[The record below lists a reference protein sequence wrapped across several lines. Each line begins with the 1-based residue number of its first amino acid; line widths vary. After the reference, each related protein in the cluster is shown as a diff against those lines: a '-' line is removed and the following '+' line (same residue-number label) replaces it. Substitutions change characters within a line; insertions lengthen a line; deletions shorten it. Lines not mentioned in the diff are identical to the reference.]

1 MKLIIESL
9 ISSILLVVL
18 TQIIPGVAYTSYLSV
33 FIVFLLFNLTNFFIR
48 PIISI
53 LTLPVNIIT
62 LGVFGFVVNVLLF
75 ILVSTVVPGF
85 KVYSFVYLSIILILI
100 SILQSMIRKLT

>member
-9 ISSILLVVL
+9 ISSILLIVL
-18 TQIIPGVAYTSYLSV
+18 TQIIPGVSYSSYLSV

-53 LTLPVNIIT
+53 LTLPVNILT
-62 LGVFGFVVNVLLF
+62 LGIFGFVVNVLLF
-75 ILVSTVVPGF
+75 ILVTTIVPGF
-85 KVYSFVYLSIILILI
+85 KVYSFFYLSLILILI
-100 SILQSMIRKLT
+100 SLLQSMIRKLT